1 MFVTEKPAIFAAL
14 SIAKDAVDGKSK
26 IPLLTHVL
34 FDRDG
39 DRMTITGT
47 DLNQEIC
54 ARFDAEIGRDFE
66 AFACPAQLLVDVIKA
81 LSDGLDIRF
90 EAVRSAGRFN
100 DIRIRAGSFQTKLP
114 ILDAK
119 DFPVLPQTELPFQM
133 SLNAPAFAKAL
144 KTVAFAAET
153 NEQRPANCGVRL
165 DPDEDGLS
173 VVATNTNRLARRF
186 LPAIEFDDDLAG
198 IPAVTVPNA
207 AVQAIV
213 RLLDKQE
220 DVTIDLST
228 HCIRVSSGDVV
239 LTSKLIDERF
249 LAYKGLR
256 PSPNAVTATLSA
268 QALSAAL
275 ARVLAV
281 NSDKMSG
288 VVFDFGVNRLVLNSR
303 DDANGEAD
311 DEIAISCSGE
321 IRQGY
326 NGRFVIAALEHLDRD
341 EIEISIGDARNP
353 AFIRSVGDDRTVM
366 MIGVMSMR
374 GVAANSQPEGEA
386 A

>member
-14 SIAKDAVDGKSK
+14 SIARDAVDSKSK

-39 DRMTITGT
+39 DRMSITGT
-47 DLNQEIC
+47 NLDQEIC
-54 ARFDAEIGRDFE
+54 ARFDAEIDRSFE
-66 AFACPAQLLVDVIKA
+66 AFACPTQQLVDVIKA

-90 EAVRSAGRFN
+90 EAILVGGRFDN
-100 DIRIRAGSFQTKLP
+100 IRIRAGSFQTKLP

-119 DFPVLPQTELPFQM
+119 NFPVLPPTDLPHQM

-153 NEQRPANCGVRL
+153 NEQRPAYCGVRL
-165 DPDEDGLS
+165 DAEEEGLS
-173 VVATNTNRLARRF
+173 VVATNLNRLARRF
-186 LPAIEFDDDLAG
+186 LPAIEFDQDLAG
-198 IPAVTVPNA
+198 IPAITIPNS

-213 RLLDKQE
+213 RLLDRQE
-220 DVTIDLST
+220 DVTIDLSSER
-228 HCIRVSSGDVV
+228 IRVASGDVV
-239 LTSKLIDERF
+239 LTSKLIDDKF

-256 PSPNAVTATLSA
+256 PNPKSVTAKLSA
-268 QALSAAL
+268 QSLSAAL
-275 ARVLAV
+275 ARVLSV

-288 VVFDFGVNRLVLNSR
+288 VVFDFGTNRLSLNSR
-303 DDANGEAD
+303 SDANGEAD
-311 DEIAISCSGE
+311 DEIAIECSGE

-326 NGRFVIAALEHLDRD
+326 NGRFVMAALEHMDRD
-341 EIEISIGDARNP
+341 EIEISIGDQRNP
-353 AFIRSVGDDRTVM
+353 AFIQSVGDDRTVM
-366 MIGVMSMR
+366 MIGVMAMR
-374 GVAANSQPEGEA
+374 GVASTGHDDEEA